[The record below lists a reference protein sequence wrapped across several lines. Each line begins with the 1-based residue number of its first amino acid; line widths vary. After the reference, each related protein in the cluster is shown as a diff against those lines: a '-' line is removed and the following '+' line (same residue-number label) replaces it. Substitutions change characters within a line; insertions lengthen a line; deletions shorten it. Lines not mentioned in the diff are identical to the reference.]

1 MNNFVHS
8 YTLLTYTF
16 KLPLHPRVSLNLSDR
31 RIKKVDRLEPS
42 KPRDS
47 PCPSPL
53 DTKFHH
59 TTCLTVNLF
68 RTRPSLHGH
77 PRRRRRRRKE
87 SGHPSNKSSYNTILS
102 HFHNFP

>member
-1 MNNFVHS
+1 MNNFIHS

-16 KLPLHPRVSLNLSDR
+16 KLHSLNLSDR
-31 RIKKVDRLEPS
+31 RIKKLDRLEPS

-68 RTRPSLHGH
+68 RTRPSLHRH
-77 PRRRRRRRKE
+77 PRRRRKRKRRKE
-87 SGHPSNKSSYNTILS
+87 SGHPSNKSSYNTRANTFS
-102 HFHNFP
+102 FP